1 MSHIP
6 DLPLVYLNGKF
17 LPPEEAKVSAFDR
30 GFIFGDGV
38 YEVIPVFDGRLFRLV
53 AHLRRLAASLR
64 EIRLPNPLTD
74 AQWLDVFL
82 NLIRA
87 AGPGDHSIYLQV
99 TRGVAPRDHAFPAN
113 TVPTVFAYIQP
124 LKYPSAEQVAHGVAA
139 ITLTDIRW
147 SRCDIKA
154 IALLA
159 NALARSQALEAGA
172 AEAIL
177 IRDGFVTEGAAS
189 NVFIVKDGR
198 LLTPPKGPFILP
210 GVTRDLV
217 LELARDHRIAADEAP
232 VSEAALRSAE
242 EIFITSS
249 TKEIL
254 AITRLNGQPV
264 GDGRPGRVY
273 RRLLELY
280 REYKQAFRMGKEE

>member
-1 MSHIP
+1 MNFPNI
-6 DLPLVYLNGKF
+6 PLVYLNGKF
-17 LPPEEAKVSAFDR
+17 LAPEEAKVSAFDR

-38 YEVIPVFDGRLFRLV
+38 YEVIPVFEGRLFRLV

-64 EIRLPNPLTD
+64 EIRLPNPLND
-74 AQWLDVFL
+74 AQWLNVFMS
-82 NLIRA
+82 LITA
-87 AGPGDHSIYLQV
+87 AGPGDHSIYLQI
-99 TRGVAPRDHAFPAN
+99 TRGVAPRDHAFPAQ
-113 TVPTVFAYIQP
+113 VEPSVFAYIQP
-124 LKYPSAEQVAHGVAA
+124 IKYPSAEQVERGVAA

-159 NALARSQALEAGA
+159 NALARSQAIEAGA

-189 NVFIVKDGR
+189 NVFIVQDGR
-198 LLTPPKGPFILP
+198 LLTPPKSPFLLP

-217 LELARDHRIAADEAP
+217 LELARDNRITAAEAP

-242 EIFITSS
+242 EILMTSS

-273 RRLLELY
+273 RRLLEHY
-280 REYKQAFRMGKEE
+280 REYKQAFCQGRVD